1 MSAGYSLVQTARLVA
16 ALRWACGRLSEI
28 VGAWASDAAGSGV
41 QPGGGDSADAGAADA
56 GAAAAAVDSAD
67 AGAAAAAVDS
77 ADAGAAAAAVDMT
90 VLSRRLAAHRSVFD
104 GLQPDS
110 ERLASWRHAAP
121 ADPLLAEA
129 LDEIA
134 ALPGALERL
143 FVAREVLVPEL
154 LGACREICAHAAPHC
169 DAALASAASSLRHD
183 LGRGGRHAAAAA
195 DAVPSSAAAAA
206 ERRLSAA
213 GGLVGRSLLR
223 PDSWA

>member
-28 VGAWASDAAGSGV
+28 VGAWASDAAAAAGSGA

-56 GAAAAAVDSAD
+56 GAADAGAAD
-67 AGAAAAAVDS
+67 AGA

-90 VLSRRLAAHRSVFD
+90 VLSRRLAAHRSVLD

-143 FVAREVLVPEL
+143 SVAREVLVPEL
-154 LGACREICAHAAPHC
+154 LGAYREICAHAAPHC

-183 LGRGGRHAAAAA
+183 LGRGGRHAAASA

-213 GGLVGRSLLR
+213 GGLVGRSVLR
-223 PDSWA
+223 PASWA

>member
-28 VGAWASDAAGSGV
+28 VGAWASDAAASLGSGA

-56 GAAAAAVDSAD
+56 GAAE
-67 AGAAAAAVDS
+67 
-77 ADAGAAAAAVDMT
+77 AAVDMT
-90 VLSRRLAAHRSVFD
+90 VLSRRLAAHRGVLD

-143 FVAREVLVPEL
+143 SVAREVLVPEL
-154 LGACREICAHAAPHC
+154 LGAYREICAHAAPHC

-183 LGRGGRHAAAAA
+183 LGRGGRHAAASA

-223 PDSWA
+223 PDNWA

>member
-28 VGAWASDAAGSGV
+28 VGAWASGAAASLGSGA
-41 QPGGGDSADAGAADA
+41 QPGGG
-56 GAAAAAVDSAD
+56 
-67 AGAAAAAVDS
+67 DS

-90 VLSRRLAAHRSVFD
+90 VLSRRLAAHRSVLD

-143 FVAREVLVPEL
+143 SVAREVLVPEL
-154 LGACREICAHAAPHC
+154 LGAYREICAHAAPHC

-183 LGRGGRHAAAAA
+183 LGRGGRHAAASA

-206 ERRLSAA
+206 EGRLSAA
-213 GGLVGRSLLR
+213 GGLVGRSVLR

>member
-67 AGAAAAAVDS
+67 AGAA
-77 ADAGAAAAAVDMT
+77 DAGAAAAAVDMT
-90 VLSRRLAAHRSVFD
+90 VLSRRLAAHRSVLD

-134 ALPGALERL
+134 ALRGALERL

-183 LGRGGRHAAAAA
+183 LGRGGRHAAASA

-213 GGLVGRSLLR
+213 GGLVGRSVLR

>member
-28 VGAWASDAAGSGV
+28 VGAWASDAAASLGSGA
-41 QPGGGDSADAGAADA
+41 QPSGGDSADAGAAE
-56 GAAAAAVDSAD
+56 
-67 AGAAAAAVDS
+67 
-77 ADAGAAAAAVDMT
+77 AAVDMT
-90 VLSRRLAAHRSVFD
+90 VLSRRLAAHRGVLD

-110 ERLASWRHAAP
+110 ERLASWRQAAP

-134 ALPGALERL
+134 ALPGPMER
-143 FVAREVLVPEL
+143 FSVAREVLVPEL
-154 LGACREICAHAAPHC
+154 LGAYREICAHAAPHC
-169 DAALASAASSLRHD
+169 DAAFASAASSLRHD
-183 LGRGGRHAAAAA
+183 LGRGGRHAAASA

-213 GGLVGRSLLR
+213 GGLVGRSVLR
-223 PDSWA
+223 PDIWA

>member
-28 VGAWASDAAGSGV
+28 VGAWASGAAASLGSGAP
-41 QPGGGDSADAGAADA
+41 PGGG
-56 GAAAAAVDSAD
+56 
-67 AGAAAAAVDS
+67 DS

-90 VLSRRLAAHRSVFD
+90 VLSRRLAAHRSVLD

-143 FVAREVLVPEL
+143 SVAREVLVPEL
-154 LGACREICAHAAPHC
+154 LGAYREICAHAAPHC

-183 LGRGGRHAAAAA
+183 LGRGGRHAAASA
-195 DAVPSSAAAAA
+195 DALPSSSAAAA

>member
-67 AGAAAAAVDS
+67 AGV
-77 ADAGAAAAAVDMT
+77 AAAAVDMT

-110 ERLASWRHAAP
+110 ERLASWRQAAP

-143 FVAREVLVPEL
+143 SVAREVLVPEL
-154 LGACREICAHAAPHC
+154 LGAYREICAHAAPHC

-183 LGRGGRHAAAAA
+183 LGRGGRHAAASA

-223 PDSWA
+223 PDIWA

>member
-56 GAAAAAVDSAD
+56 GAAAAAVNSAD
-67 AGAAAAAVDS
+67 AGAAV
-77 ADAGAAAAAVDMT
+77 AAVDMT
-90 VLSRRLAAHRSVFD
+90 VLSRRLAAHRSVLD

-110 ERLASWRHAAP
+110 ERLTSWRQAAP

-134 ALPGALERL
+134 ALPGTLERL
-143 FVAREVLVPEL
+143 SVAREVLVPEL
-154 LGACREICAHAAPHC
+154 LGAYREICAHAAPHC
-169 DAALASAASSLRHD
+169 DEALASAASSLRHD
-183 LGRGGRHAAAAA
+183 LGRGGRHAAASA
-195 DAVPSSAAAAA
+195 DAVPSSSAAAA
-206 ERRLSAA
+206 ESRLSAA
-213 GGLVGRSLLR
+213 GGLVGRSVLR

>member
-67 AGAAAAAVDS
+67 AGV
-77 ADAGAAAAAVDMT
+77 AAAAVDMT

-110 ERLASWRHAAP
+110 ERLASWRQAAP

-134 ALPGALERL
+134 ALPGALER
-143 FVAREVLVPEL
+143 FSVAREVLVPEL
-154 LGACREICAHAAPHC
+154 LGAYREICAHAAPHC

-183 LGRGGRHAAAAA
+183 LGRGGRHAAASA

-213 GGLVGRSLLR
+213 GGLVGRSVLR

>member
-41 QPGGGDSADAGAADA
+41 QPGGGDSADAGA
-56 GAAAAAVDSAD
+56 AD